1 MNLKILIYM
10 LLLCIS
16 ILQCKGNEEELEEM
30 NEEELKQLLQ
40 EEKYVI
46 TLFSKSYF
54 LLIN

>member
-1 MNLKILIYM
+1 M